1 MVIFKTCEPYT
12 NCIDRINNIQVDDA
26 HNIDAVMSMYNLI
39 EYSDNY
45 SKTSGNLWQYCR
57 NQPTVDDNG
66 NDDDDND
73 DNSIFDSF
81 KIKEKVASQ
90 NRQQWHKKCWN
101 NGNIK
106 ISKYFWRTLE
116 MPLINCEINIDLTW
130 SKNCIIVAPD
140 IANQGTTFPIA
151 DTKCYFPV
159 VTLSTQDNAKM
170 LEQLR
175 FGFKRT
181 INCNVNQKYQ
191 QKDKTTI

>member
-1 MVIFKTCEPYT
+1 
-12 NCIDRINNIQVDDA
+12 
-26 HNIDAVMSMYNLI
+26 
-39 EYSDNY
+39 
-45 SKTSGNLWQYCR
+45 
-57 NQPTVDDNG
+57 
-66 NDDDDND
+66 
-73 DNSIFDSF
+73 
-81 KIKEKVASQ
+81 
-90 NRQQWHKKCWN
+90 
-101 NGNIK
+101 
-106 ISKYFWRTLE
+106 

-130 SKNCIIVAPD
+130 SKNCIIVARD